1 MENFSQSAEWTT
13 RYKNDLPDSAFLYI
27 EAGGKKDSEGKI
39 KPRSLR
45 HFPYKN
51 MDGKVDRAH
60 ILNAIARIPQALFLS
75 QAQKDR
81 LQAKARGI
89 YLKFVKYNSKKAN
102 SFTLF
107 LNKLAAAV
115 NLQPSR
121 VKMDRWYEDPN
132 FYAAENM
139 NPDAIIENVST
150 IIRGSKCLQKCLAS
164 ETFAGMGTWEET
176 LRGFVWSR
184 WVSLEEDHNSE
195 LNDPMI
201 GSVVHMQ
208 TLQWLRS
215 LCPNCFG

>member
-45 HFPYKN
+45 HFPYKD

-75 QAQKDR
+75 RAQKDR

-102 SFTLF
+102 SFELV
-107 LNKLAAAV
+107 LSKLSDV
-115 NLQPSR
+115 VDLQPYTEINTESPQGQ
-121 VKMDRWYEDPN
+121 YEWSGNTEFQRIINNIDGARLLCEVAKQPK
-132 FYAAENM
+132 NM
-139 NPDAIIENVST
+139 QRIYRYWLGLIAITPKLDAIQQQAALRLYITLT
-150 IIRGSKCLQKCLAS
+150 IC
-164 ETFAGMGTWEET
+164 
-176 LRGFVWSR
+176 
-184 WVSLEEDHNSE
+184 
-195 LNDPMI
+195 
-201 GSVVHMQ
+201 
-208 TLQWLRS
+208 
-215 LCPNCFG
+215 

>member
-102 SFTLF
+102 SCVELI
-107 LNKLAAAV
+107 NKIAATVDLGVINPTNNISDLITKMEKTESPKGDAVFMDLAMASGICEKAKTDPAAM
-115 NLQPSR
+115 R
-121 VKMDRWYEDPN
+121 DI
-132 FYAAENM
+132 YAHYKSLSAI
-139 NPDAIIENVST
+139 NPPLTKEQMISALTSY
-150 IIRGSKCLQKCLAS
+150 IRSKWC
-164 ETFAGMGTWEET
+164 
-176 LRGFVWSR
+176 
-184 WVSLEEDHNSE
+184 
-195 LNDPMI
+195 
-201 GSVVHMQ
+201 
-208 TLQWLRS
+208 
-215 LCPNCFG
+215 

>member
-1 MENFSQSAEWTT
+1 MENFSQGAEWPT

-45 HFPYKN
+45 HFPYKD

-102 SFTLF
+102 SFNLF

-115 NLQPSR
+115 NLRPSMT
-121 VKMDRWYEDPN
+121 MDNVPTQNPYEWSENKEFKRIINNLDGADVVCENAKKP
-132 FYAAENM
+132 ENM
-139 NPDAIIENVST
+139 QRIYSYWLGLIAIRPALDAIQQQAALRLY
-150 IIRGSKCLQKCLAS
+150 IIS
-164 ETFAGMGTWEET
+164 
-176 LRGFVWSR
+176 
-184 WVSLEEDHNSE
+184 
-195 LNDPMI
+195 I
-201 GSVVHMQ
+201 
-208 TLQWLRS
+208 
-215 LCPNCFG
+215 LC